1 MTGMTKGWGW
11 SYLLHQ
17 KILSFQ
23 HHSDHSTINIR
34 CLPIWQL
41 ISVIEWVSNDE
52 IWLKWGWNDKEKN
65 LGHLPCFK
73 NFIISPSFESLI
85 IILGWENGHSS
96 IILFTLRSFS
106 VRMTIEWQKRHFKMT
121 QNDRDGLGMRKIK
134 IISMKNV
141 PHSNII
147 QVIPT
152 SFWVEWHLYDAEFE
166 QSNFCHIGRQGYQVN
181 ASLA

>member
-1 MTGMTKGWGW
+1 ME
-11 SYLLHQ
+11 SQ
-17 KILSFQ
+17 KLF
-23 HHSDHSTINIR
+23 
-34 CLPIWQL
+34 
-41 ISVIEWVSNDE
+41 SVIEWVSNDE

-73 NFIISPSFESLI
+73 NFIISPSFESLF
-85 IILGWENGHSS
+85 IILGWENGHS
-96 IILFTLRSFS
+96 IIISFTLRSFS
-106 VRMTIEWQKRHFKMT
+106 LRMTIEWQKRHFKMT

-134 IISMKNV
+134 IISMENV

-181 ASLA
+181 AYSNSHYISIPHHSTVIAGMTLE